1 LLVKKSI
8 VRLTVLAV
16 ALGAAA
22 AMALSAAQP
31 AQGSRWLLKGIF
43 DKADTI
49 GRPKKTF
56 PW

>member
-1 LLVKKSI
+1 
-8 VRLTVLAV
+8 VLAV